1 MKAIVGLC
9 ALLVV
14 AVCVANAQNVPC
26 CSPDQWETFT
36 VSWDPCTS
44 ARPTQTAGEA
54 VPGGLGG

>member
-44 ARPTQTAGEA
+44 ARPTKRPVRWCQRG
-54 VPGGLGG
+54 PGG